1 MSGKRGHDMTK
12 ATDNTGLAATRR
24 RFLLGAAAT
33 GLGLVPG
40 AAFAQNALSEILNA
54 PSRGNWDDQFDT
66 RGSNVRQVA
75 SNTPIFSNETLM
87 ATQRAVGIY
96 QGIVSSGGWPQVP
109 EGETL
114 RIGAQSRTVPVLRQ
128 RLAIAGDLS
137 ASAGASTV
145 FDSYVDA
152 AVKRFQARHGLPADG
167 VVAEYTYKALNVSA
181 QLRLNQLM
189 TNVSRIQEMVA
200 KDFGHR
206 FVMVN
211 IPAALVEA
219 VENGQVVQRHTAIV
233 GKIDRQSPILESK
246 ITNLNL
252 NPYWHAPASI
262 VRKDIIPLMRKNPN
276 YLQESNIHIYD
287 GNGNEI
293 PPQSIDW
300 NTDEAVKYLFRQ
312 DPGKNNAMA
321 SVKINFPN
329 PHAVYMHDTPQQGL
343 FSNLMRFDS
352 SGCVR
357 VQNVRDLIVWLA
369 RDEPGWDRQHIEQVI
384 AARQRQDIDLT
395 NPVPVMFT
403 YITAWATDPN
413 VVQFRDD
420 IYHRDGAEQLAMS
433 ELQAQPYGAG
443 QQNPYVQGDE
453 AYR

>member
-1 MSGKRGHDMTK
+1 MT
-12 ATDNTGLAATRR
+12 TDRTSSTRR
-24 RFLLGAAAT
+24 QFLLGAATA
-33 GLGLVPG
+33 GAALVPG
-40 AAFAQNALSEILNA
+40 AAFAQNALVDLLNT

-75 SNTPIFSNETLM
+75 SNTPIFSQDTLM
-87 ATQRAVGIY
+87 STQSAVNAY
-96 QGIVSSGGWPQVP
+96 QGIVASGGWPELP
-109 EGETL
+109 ANEKL
-114 RIGAQSRTVPVLRQ
+114 RIGSESGVVPLLRR

-152 AVKRFQARHGLPADG
+152 AVKRFQARHGMPADG
-167 VVAEYTYKALNVSA
+167 VVGETTYKALNVPA
-181 QLRLNQLM
+181 QLRLNQLI
-189 TNVSRIQEMVA
+189 TNVARLQEMVA
-200 KDFGHR
+200 KDLGHR
-206 FVMVN
+206 FVVVN
-211 IPAALVEA
+211 IPAASVEA

-262 VRKDIIPLMRKNPN
+262 VRKDIIPLMRKNPK
-276 YLQESNIHIYD
+276 YLEESNIHIYD
-287 GNGNEI
+287 GQGNEI
-293 PPQSIDW
+293 PPETIDW
-300 NTDEAVKYLFRQ
+300 NTEDAVKYLFRQ

-357 VQNVRDLIVWLA
+357 VQNVRDLIVWIA
-369 RDEPGWDRQHIEQVI
+369 RDEPGWDRQRIEQVI
-384 AARQRQDIDLT
+384 ASRQRQDIDLT
-395 NPVPVMFT
+395 APVPVFFT
-403 YITAWATDPN
+403 YVTAWATDPN

-420 IYHRDGAEQLAMS
+420 IYHRDGSEQLAMS
-433 ELQAQPYGAG
+433 ELTATAYSGG
-443 QQNPYVQGDE
+443 EQNPYAQGDDIFQ
-453 AYR
+453 

>member
-1 MSGKRGHDMTK
+1 MTI
-12 ATDNTGLAATRR
+12 DRRRSSSTRR
-24 RFLLGAAAT
+24 QFLLGAAAAGA
-33 GLGLVPG
+33 GLAPG
-40 AAFAQNALSEILNA
+40 AAFAQNALVDILNA
-54 PSRGNWDDQFDT
+54 PTRGNWDDQFDT
-66 RGSNVRQVA
+66 RGSNARQVA
-75 SNTPIFSNETLM
+75 SNTPIFSNAALVS
-87 ATQRAVGIY
+87 TQNAVGAY
-96 QGIVSSGGWPQVP
+96 QGIVASGGWPELP
-109 EGETL
+109 ANEKL
-114 RIGAQSRTVPVLRQ
+114 RIGAESAAVPLLRR
-128 RLAIAGDLS
+128 RLAIAGDLA
-137 ASAGASTV
+137 ASAGSSTV
-145 FDSYVDA
+145 FDTYVDA

-167 VVAEYTYKALNVSA
+167 VVGETTYKALNVPA
-181 QLRLNQLM
+181 QLRLNQLI
-189 TNVSRIQEMVA
+189 TNVARLQDMVG
-200 KDFGHR
+200 KDLGQR

-211 IPAALVEA
+211 IPAASVEA

-233 GKIDRQSPILESK
+233 GKVDRQSPLLESK

-262 VRKDIIPLMRKNPN
+262 VRKDIIPLMRKNPQ
-276 YLQESNIHIYD
+276 YLEQSNIHIYD

-329 PHAVYMHDTPQQGL
+329 PYAVYMHDTPQQGL

-369 RDEPGWDRQHIEQVI
+369 RDEPTWDRQHIEQVI
-384 AARQRQDIDLT
+384 ASRQRQDIDLT
-395 NPVPVMFT
+395 NPVPVYFT
-403 YITAWATDPN
+403 YVTAWATDPN

-433 ELQAQPYGAG
+433 ELTATAYSGG
-443 QQNPYVQGDE
+443 EQNPYAQGDDI
-453 AYR
+453 YQ

>member
-1 MSGKRGHDMTK
+1 M
-12 ATDNTGLAATRR
+12 
-24 RFLLGAAAT
+24 GA
-33 GLGLVPG
+33 GLVPG

-66 RGSNVRQVA
+66 RGSSVRQVA
-75 SNTPIFSNETLM
+75 SNTPIFSNATLVS
-87 ATQRAVGIY
+87 TQAAIHAY
-96 QGIVSSGGWPQVP
+96 QGIVASGGWPQVP
-109 EGETL
+109 DAEKL
-114 RIGAQSRTVPVLRQ
+114 RIGAQSAAVPLLRQ
-128 RLAIAGDLS
+128 RLAIAGDMS
-137 ASAGASTV
+137 PGAGSSTV

-152 AVKRFQARHGLPADG
+152 GGKRFQARHGLPADG
-167 VVAEYTYKALNVSA
+167 VVAEYTYKAMNVPA
-181 QLRLNQLM
+181 QLRLNQLI
-189 TNVSRIQEMVA
+189 TNVSRLQEMVA
-200 KDFGHR
+200 KDHGHR

-211 IPAALVEA
+211 IPAASVEA

-262 VRKDIIPLMRKNPN
+262 VRKDIIPLMRKNPK
-276 YLQESNIHIYD
+276 YLEESNIHIYD
-287 GNGNEI
+287 GQGNEI
-293 PPQSIDW
+293 PPETIDW

-357 VQNVRDLIVWLA
+357 VQNVRDLIVWISRNEA
-369 RDEPGWDRQHIEQVI
+369 GWDRQRIEQVI
-384 AARQRQDIDLT
+384 ASRQRQDIDLT
-395 NPVPVMFT
+395 DPVPVYFT

-433 ELQAQPYGAG
+433 ELQAAPYQGG
-443 QQNPYVQGDE
+443 QQNPYAQGDDL
-453 AYR
+453 YQ

>member
-1 MSGKRGHDMTK
+1 MTN
-12 ATDNTGLAATRR
+12 DRNSSTRR
-24 RFLLGAAAT
+24 QFLLRAAAAGA
-33 GLGLVPG
+33 GLLPG
-40 AAFAQNALSEILNA
+40 AAFAQNALVDILNA

-75 SNTPIFSNETLM
+75 SNTPIFANDTLM
-87 ATQRAVGIY
+87 STQSAVNAY
-96 QGIVSSGGWPQVP
+96 QGIVASGGWPELP
-109 EGETL
+109 ANEKL
-114 RIGAQSRTVPVLRQ
+114 RIGSESGVVPLLRQ

-145 FDSYVDA
+145 FDTYVDA
-152 AVKRFQARHGLPADG
+152 AVKRFQARHGMPADG
-167 VVAEYTYKALNVSA
+167 VVGETTYKALNVPA
-181 QLRLNQLM
+181 QLRLNQLI
-189 TNVSRIQEMVA
+189 TNVARLQEMVA
-200 KDFGHR
+200 KDLGRR
-206 FVMVN
+206 FVTVN

-233 GKIDRQSPILESK
+233 GKVDRQSPILESK

-262 VRKDIIPLMRKNPN
+262 VRKDIIPLMRKNPA

-357 VQNVRDLIVWLA
+357 VQNVRDLIVWIA
-369 RDEPGWDRQHIEQVI
+369 RDEPGWDRQRIEQVI
-384 AARQRQDIDLT
+384 ASRQRQDIDLT
-395 NPVPVMFT
+395 SPVPVFFT
-403 YITAWATDPN
+403 YISAWATDPN

-433 ELQAQPYGAG
+433 ELTATAYSGG
-443 QQNPYVQGDE
+443 EQNPYAQGDDI
-453 AYR
+453 YR

>member
-1 MSGKRGHDMTK
+1 MTR
-12 ATDNTGLAATRR
+12 ATETKGLQATRR
-24 RFLLGAAAT
+24 RFLLGAAAS
-33 GLGLVPG
+33 GLGLMPG
-40 AAFAQNALSEILNA
+40 AAFAQNALSDILNA

-75 SNTPIFSNETLM
+75 SNTPIFSNYTLVS
-87 ATQRAVGIY
+87 TESAVNAY
-96 QGIVSSGGWPQVP
+96 QGIVASGGWPQVP
-109 EGETL
+109 ENEKL
-114 RIGAQSRTVPVLRQ
+114 RIGSESPAVPVLRR
-128 RLAIAGDLS
+128 RLAIAGDLA
-137 ASAGASTV
+137 ASAGASSV

-167 VVAEYTYKALNVSA
+167 VVAEYTYKAMNVPA
-181 QLRLNQLM
+181 QLRLNQLI
-189 TNVSRIQEMVA
+189 TNVSRLQEMVA
-200 KDFGHR
+200 KVDAPR

-211 IPAALVEA
+211 IPAASVEA

-262 VRKDIIPLMRKNPN
+262 VRKDIIPLMRKDPT
-276 YLQESNIHIYD
+276 YLEKSNIHIYD
-287 GNGNEI
+287 GQGNEI

-329 PHAVYMHDTPQQGL
+329 PYSVYMHDTPQQGL

-369 RDEPGWDRQHIEQVI
+369 RDEPSWDRQHIEQVI
-384 AARQRQDIDLT
+384 AARERQDIDLI
-395 NPVPVMFT
+395 NPVPVFFT

-420 IYHRDGAEQLAMS
+420 IYHRDGSEQLAMS
-433 ELQAQPYGAG
+433 ELQAQPYQGG
-443 QQNPYVQGDE
+443 QQNPYAQGDE

>member
-1 MSGKRGHDMTK
+1 MTIDRKRFSS
-12 ATDNTGLAATRR
+12 TRR
-24 RFLLGAAAT
+24 QFLLGAAAAGA
-33 GLGLVPG
+33 GLAPG
-40 AAFAQNALSEILNA
+40 AAFAQNALVDSLNA

-66 RGSNVRQVA
+66 RGSSVRQVA
-75 SNTPIFSNETLM
+75 SNTPIFSHDTLLS
-87 ATQRAVGIY
+87 TQSAVNVY
-96 QGIVSSGGWPQVP
+96 QGIVASGGWPQLP
-109 EGETL
+109 ANERL
-114 RIGAQSRTVPVLRQ
+114 RIGSESPAVPLLRQ

-145 FDSYVDA
+145 FDTYVDA
-152 AVKRFQARHGLPADG
+152 AVKRFQARHGMPADG
-167 VVAEYTYKALNVSA
+167 VVGESTYKALNVPA
-181 QLRLNQLM
+181 QLRLNQLI
-189 TNVSRIQEMVA
+189 TNVGRLQEMVA
-200 KDFGHR
+200 KDLGYR
-206 FVMVN
+206 FVTVN

-233 GKIDRQSPILESK
+233 GKVDRQSPILESK

-262 VRKDIIPLMRKNPN
+262 VRKDIIPLMRKNPQ

-293 PPQSIDW
+293 PPESIDW

-329 PHAVYMHDTPQQGL
+329 PYAVYMHDTPQQGL
-343 FSNLMRFDS
+343 LSNLMRFDS

-369 RDEPGWDRQHIEQVI
+369 RDEPGWDRQRIEQVI

-395 NPVPVMFT
+395 TPVPVFFT

-420 IYHRDGAEQLAMS
+420 IYHRDGA
-433 ELQAQPYGAG
+433 
-443 QQNPYVQGDE
+443 
-453 AYR
+453 

>member
-1 MSGKRGHDMTK
+1 MTR
-12 ATDNTGLAATRR
+12 ATDRKSQAATRR
-24 RFLLGAAAT
+24 QFLLGAAAL
-33 GLGLVPG
+33 GAGLVPG

-66 RGSNVRQVA
+66 RGSSVRQVA
-75 SNTPIFSNETLM
+75 SNTPIFSNATLVS
-87 ATQRAVGIY
+87 TQAAVNAY
-96 QGIVSSGGWPQVP
+96 QGIVASGGWPQVP
-109 EGETL
+109 ENAKL
-114 RIGAQSRTVPVLRQ
+114 RIGAESSAVPLLRQ

-137 ASAGASTV
+137 AGAGSSTV

-167 VVAEYTYKALNVSA
+167 VVAEYTYKAMNVPA
-181 QLRLNQLM
+181 QLRLNQLI
-189 TNVSRIQEMVA
+189 TNVSRLQEMVA
-200 KDFGHR
+200 KEHGHR
-206 FVMVN
+206 FVIVN
-211 IPAALVEA
+211 IPAASVEA

-262 VRKDIIPLMRKNPN
+262 VRKDIIPLMRKNPK
-276 YLQESNIHIYD
+276 YLAESNIHIYD
-287 GNGNEI
+287 GKGNEI
-293 PPQSIDW
+293 PPETIDW

-357 VQNVRDLIVWLA
+357 VQNVRDLIVWIS
-369 RDEPGWDRQHIEQVI
+369 RNEPGWDRQRIEQVI
-384 AARQRQDIDLT
+384 ASRQRQDIDLSD
-395 NPVPVMFT
+395 PVPVYFT

-433 ELQAQPYGAG
+433 ELQAAPYQGG
-443 QQNPYVQGDE
+443 QQNPYAQGDDL
-453 AYR
+453 YQ

>member
-1 MSGKRGHDMTK
+1 MTRASHRGAD
-12 ATDNTGLAATRR
+12 LSTRR

-33 GLGLVPG
+33 GLGLAPG
-40 AAFAQNALSEILNA
+40 AAFAQNALEDILRA

-66 RGSNVRQVA
+66 RGSSVRQVA
-75 SNTPIFSNETLM
+75 SNTPIFSQYTQL
-87 ATQRAVGIY
+87 ATQSAIGAY
-96 QGIVSSGGWPQVP
+96 QGIVQSGGWPMVP
-109 EGETL
+109 QEHVLKLGVQTP
-114 RIGAQSRTVPVLRQ
+114 AVSVLRR
-128 RLAIAGDLS
+128 RLAIAGDLATNAS
-137 ASAGASTV
+137 ASPA
-145 FDSYVDA
+145 FDTYVEA

-167 VVAEYTYKALNVSA
+167 VVSTHTFKALNVPA
-181 QLRLNQLM
+181 HLRLNQLV
-189 TNVSRIQEMVA
+189 TNAQRLDEMVGQ
-200 KDFGHR
+200 DLGQR

-211 IPAALVEA
+211 IPAAAIEA

-233 GKIDRQSPILESK
+233 GKVDRQTPILSSR

-262 VRKDIIPLMRKNPN
+262 VRKDIIPLMQKDPT
-276 YLQESNIHIYD
+276 YLQRNDIHIFD
-287 GNGNEI
+287 GNGDEI
-293 PPQSIDW
+293 PPQAIDW

-312 DPGKNNAMA
+312 EPGKNNAMA

-343 FSNLMRFDS
+343 FSELMRFES

-369 RDEPGWDRQHIEQVI
+369 RDEMGWDRQAIERII

-395 NPVPVMFT
+395 NPVPVYFT
-403 YITAWATDPN
+403 YVTAWATDPT

-433 ELQAQPYGAG
+433 ELTTTAYAG
-443 QQNPYVQGDE
+443 NQQNPYVQGDDF
-453 AYR
+453 YQ

>member
-1 MSGKRGHDMTK
+1 M
-12 ATDNTGLAATRR
+12 
-24 RFLLGAAAT
+24 GA
-33 GLGLVPG
+33 GLVPG

-66 RGSNVRQVA
+66 RGSSVRQVA
-75 SNTPIFSNETLM
+75 SNTPIFSNATLVS
-87 ATQRAVGIY
+87 TQAAIHAY
-96 QGIVSSGGWPQVP
+96 QGIVASGGWPQVP
-109 EGETL
+109 DAEKL
-114 RIGAQSRTVPVLRQ
+114 RIGAQSAAVPLLRQ
-128 RLAIAGDLS
+128 RLAIAGDMS
-137 ASAGASTV
+137 PGAGSSTV

-152 AVKRFQARHGLPADG
+152 GVKRFQARHGLPADG
-167 VVAEYTYKALNVSA
+167 VVAEYTYKAMNVPA
-181 QLRLNQLM
+181 QLRLNQLI
-189 TNVSRIQEMVA
+189 TNVSRLQEMVA
-200 KDFGHR
+200 KDHGHR

-211 IPAALVEA
+211 IPAASVEA

-262 VRKDIIPLMRKNPN
+262 VRKDIIPLMRKNPK
-276 YLQESNIHIYD
+276 YLEESNIHIYD
-287 GNGNEI
+287 GQGNEI
-293 PPQSIDW
+293 PPETIDW

-357 VQNVRDLIVWLA
+357 VQNVRDLIVWISRNEA
-369 RDEPGWDRQHIEQVI
+369 GWDRQRIEQVI
-384 AARQRQDIDLT
+384 ASRQRQDIDLT
-395 NPVPVMFT
+395 DPVPVYFT

-433 ELQAQPYGAG
+433 ELQAAPYQGG
-443 QQNPYVQGDE
+443 QQNPYAQGDDL
-453 AYR
+453 YQ

>member
-1 MSGKRGHDMTK
+1 M
-12 ATDNTGLAATRR
+12 A
-24 RFLLGAAAT
+24 
-33 GLGLVPG
+33 PG
-40 AAFAQNALSEILNA
+40 AAFAQNALVDILNA

-75 SNTPIFSNETLM
+75 SNTPIFSNETLIS
-87 ATQRAVGIY
+87 TQNAVGAY
-96 QGIVSSGGWPQVP
+96 QGIVSSGGWPELP
-109 EGETL
+109 ANEKL
-114 RIGAQSRTVPVLRQ
+114 RIGAESASVPLLRR
-128 RLAIAGDLS
+128 RLAIAGDLA
-137 ASAGASTV
+137 ASAGSSTV
-145 FDSYVDA
+145 FDTYVDA

-167 VVAEYTYKALNVSA
+167 VVGESSYKALNVPA
-181 QLRLNQLM
+181 QLRLNQLI
-189 TNVSRIQEMVA
+189 TNVARLQEAVA
-200 KDFGHR
+200 KDLGRR

-233 GKIDRQSPILESK
+233 GKVDRQSPLLESK

-262 VRKDIIPLMRKNPN
+262 VRKDIIPLMRKNPQ
-276 YLQESNIHIYD
+276 YLEQSNIHIYD

-300 NTDEAVKYLFRQ
+300 NTDDAVKYLFRQ

-329 PHAVYMHDTPQQGL
+329 PYAVYMHDTPQQGL

-369 RDEPGWDRQHIEQVI
+369 RDEAGWDRQHIEQVI
-384 AARQRQDIDLT
+384 ASRQRQDIDLT
-395 NPVPVMFT
+395 NPVPVFFT
-403 YITAWATDPN
+403 YISAWATDPN

-433 ELQAQPYGAG
+433 ELTATAYSGG
-443 QQNPYVQGDE
+443 EQNPYAQGDDL
-453 AYR
+453 YR